1 MKIAQVIPVMMT
13 IPPKKY
19 GGIERDVV
27 ELSVRLAKKG
37 HEVTIFAA
45 NGSKLDFPGVKIVES
60 SPFPTDKDRS
70 QNRKWEINQAL
81 QVLSLQNNFD
91 IIHLSS
97 TSFNFNFA
105 LHATNKLA
113 HARFYWN

>member
-91 IIHLSS
+91 IIHFHCDILKSWPQ
-97 TSFNFNFA
+97 
-105 LHATNKLA
+105 L
-113 HARFYWN
+113 R